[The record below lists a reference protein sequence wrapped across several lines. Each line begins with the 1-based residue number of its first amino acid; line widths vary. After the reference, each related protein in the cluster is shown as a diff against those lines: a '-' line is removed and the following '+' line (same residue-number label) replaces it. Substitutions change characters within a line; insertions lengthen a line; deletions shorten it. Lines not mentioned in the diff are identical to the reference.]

1 MKWSM
6 LLTTIAFLKEA
17 DLGGTRD
24 RTITYL
30 SVSFNLIYVESC
42 SLY

>member
-1 MKWSM
+1 MVDALNDNS
-6 LLTTIAFLKEA
+6 ISE
-17 DLGGTRD
+17 GGRPRRNERQD
-24 RTITYL
+24 YITYL